1 MNGRSPAPFPWRL
14 LFSELIGTAAL
25 LLGGMSL
32 VILMF
37 GDGSPVPRWV
47 PSLGLRRVITGFLF
61 GSVGGSIALSPVGRV
76 SGGHINPAVTLG
88 FFLAGKLSP
97 GVAVGYV
104 IAQLLGAVLG
114 CVPLLAWGEMG
125 RSVAFGATVPGPGYS
140 TATVLLGEAVTTFGL
155 IAALCVFLA
164 FRNLRRF
171 TPAMIP
177 CLYGIMVPAEAAISG
192 TSTNPARTLGPA
204 VVSGVW
210 DGWWI
215 YWIGPLIGAVTALLV
230 FRFLAIRIEVAKLYH
245 FDNDPGRILRGPR
258 RPAPAGE

>member
-1 MNGRSPAPFPWRL
+1 PTSRRNRPGHASLESRRSRDRRDGSPDRARARGGPRPGGSGGRRLQLEGALGREASSRVENHGGPVPAPLPGAWSRGPMNGRSPAPFPWRL

-61 GSVGGSIALSPVGRV
+61 GSVGGSIALSPVGKV

-88 FFLAGKLSP
+88 FFLAGELSP

-104 IAQLLGAVLG
+104 IAQLPGAVLG

-164 FRNLRRF
+164 FRDLRRF
-171 TPAMIP
+171 TPAIVP
-177 CLYGIMVPAEAAISG
+177 CIYRIMA
-192 TSTNPARTLGPA
+192 
-204 VVSGVW
+204 
-210 DGWWI
+210 
-215 YWIGPLIGAVTALLV
+215 
-230 FRFLAIRIEVAKLYH
+230 
-245 FDNDPGRILRGPR
+245 
-258 RPAPAGE
+258 